1 MSTAGPSQLGTILIQ
16 RLHSLLGVTQSQQ
29 ANLMS
34 GAKANTITPAEK
46 SQSERPLKHPDSRP
60 TTPLE
65 QKNHPTRIAS
75 QHTDK
80 GSSNA
85 PMSGSS
91 PQNSLQTHL
100 GRTAQ
105 LILQLLNQQP
115 KANALLGRQP
125 LMQPPQIPAQGQT
138 QPPTSQALLIQQKLR
153 NEMTHSGL
161 FYESLLHE
169 SMHKRIGS
177 GSHLRQQPQNVFA
190 MATASAIAAD
200 EHSTELPLELRTI
213 VRQQLE
219 LLATQQWEWRG
230 ELWPGVQM
238 LWRNQALPD
247 TEEHPH
253 PNPQPNHSA
262 PWTSQIE
269 LLFSV
274 DDTLNF
280 NIQWTTQELVIH
292 ISATPTRAKQL
303 KPFRDLLEKRLS
315 DIHPNSHIYWKEQPR
330 KSPENQTNPPID
342 TSL

>member
-34 GAKANTITPAEK
+34 GGKANTITPAEK

-115 KANALLGRQP
+115 KANANALLGRQP

-169 SMHKRIGS
+169 SMHKRISS
-177 GSHLRQQPQNVFA
+177 GIHHRQQPQNVFA
-190 MATASAIAAD
+190 IATASAIAAD
-200 EHSTELPLELRTI
+200 KTCTEVPPTY
-213 VRQQLE
+213 
-219 LLATQQWEWRG
+219 
-230 ELWPGVQM
+230 
-238 LWRNQALPD
+238 
-247 TEEHPH
+247 
-253 PNPQPNHSA
+253 
-262 PWTSQIE
+262 
-269 LLFSV
+269 
-274 DDTLNF
+274 LN
-280 NIQWTTQELVIH
+280 
-292 ISATPTRAKQL
+292 
-303 KPFRDLLEKRLS
+303 
-315 DIHPNSHIYWKEQPR
+315 
-330 KSPENQTNPPID
+330 
-342 TSL
+342 